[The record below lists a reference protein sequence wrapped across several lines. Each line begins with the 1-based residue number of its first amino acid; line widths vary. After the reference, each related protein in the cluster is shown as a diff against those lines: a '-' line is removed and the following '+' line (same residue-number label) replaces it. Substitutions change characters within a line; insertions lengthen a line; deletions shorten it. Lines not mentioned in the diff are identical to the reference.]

1 MRASTRLAVAG
12 STGLLALTVVLAAC
26 TPDSSSSGSAASAGT
41 QQTPT
46 STIAPK
52 AADQARLP
60 SQVDG
65 WSPSASPTMLPTD
78 LDNVRVRVQTAVF
91 HDASGKDSRIVTL
104 VITPDKGYA
113 QSQRKSLSDQQVF
126 SDAVCGTPSGV
137 PNAVSCLIDLDGG
150 LLQTTG
156 TGQDAAD
163 LASFTN
169 GIYASFQ

>member
-1 MRASTRLAVAG
+1 MRASTRLAALG
-12 STGLLALTVVLAAC
+12 SAGLLALAIALGGCAPGTSTSG
-26 TPDSSSSGSAASAGT
+26 TPASASV
-41 QQTPT
+41 QLTPS
-46 STIAPK
+46 STAAPK
-52 AADQARLP
+52 AAEQARLP
-60 SQVDG
+60 DQLAG